1 MKKTVYLIAG
11 ILISVVVMTGITVSR
26 QRVSAYA
33 LKTVTE
39 GKGFVVMELFTSQ
52 GCSSCPLADE
62 ILGKYAQQD
71 DDHIIPLAFHVDY
84 WNRLGWTD
92 SFSRPAFT
100 QRQDQYASRFGLESI
115 YTPQLV
121 LNGQQELL
129 GSDKD
134 KISGLVKRS
143 MNETHTAGIHIIQTR
158 INGNKVIIQYILDA
172 LMPHC
177 SINAVLVQ
185 KKAMTQIKAGEN
197 RGMKLI
203 NYNVVRD
210 LVSAPSVG
218 VSGTCKLQLPPG
230 NMPADYEIVLFV
242 QEETVGKIEAAVR
255 SEL

>member
-1 MKKTVYLIAG
+1 MKKIFYLIAC
-11 ILISVVVMTGITVSR
+11 ILISGIVVIGTTASR
-26 QRVSAYA
+26 QQLSEYA
-33 LKTVTE
+33 LKTGTE

-52 GCSSCPLADE
+52 GCSSCPPADE

-100 QRQDQYASRFGLESI
+100 QRQDLYASRFGLESI

-121 LNGQQELL
+121 INGQQELL

-134 KISGLVKRS
+134 KISELIKRS
-143 MNETHTAGIHIIQTR
+143 MNKTSAAGIHIVQTM
-158 INGNKVIIQYILDA
+158 INGNKVSIQYILDA

-185 KKAMTQIKAGEN
+185 KKAITQIKAGEN
-197 RGMKLI
+197 RGMKLT

-210 LVSAPSVG
+210 LVSAPSAG
-218 VSGTCKLQLPPG
+218 VSGSCKLQLPPG
-230 NMPADYEIVLFV
+230 NMPAGYEIVLFV
-242 QEETVGKIEAAVR
+242 QEETAGKIKAAVR
-255 SEL
+255 SAL